1 MQQRVWRSE
10 VGRSLPLGHG
20 AISTIRSSR
29 RRRSRPPILTVA
41 LMLAGAAAIGAM
53 TAAPGAGAFLGM
65 G

>member
-20 AISTIRSSR
+20 AISSVRSSR
-29 RRRSRPPILTVA
+29 RRRARPPVLAVA
-41 LMLAGAAAIGAM
+41 LLLAGVAAIGAM
-53 TAAPGAGAFLGM
+53 TAAPGASVFLGM